1 MPDTYQLN
9 ESGASV
15 DALLD
20 VIGTDALT
28 TTAQTLTGAVNEIA
42 GDVGEISNLTTT
54 DKSDIV
60 SAVNE
65 VVTDITSGAW
75 FKRVQYTASYTC
87 AGSGYATVTAEDFG
101 LFVPDGYQVF
111 AIERFSTGS
120 TNCCIRFVD
129 PRATGTTASLGV
141 RNLSASSVKANAIL
155 WVIYVKQGIMEDVT
169 PSANSL
175 NSINPINLNPL
186 SPTVVNE
193 EEM

>member
-1 MPDTYQLN
+1 MPDPNVTYQLT
-9 ESGASV
+9 ESGAET

-20 VIGTDALT
+20 TIGTDALT
-28 TTAQTLTGAVNEIA
+28 TTAQTLTGAINELDSDKA
-42 GDVGEISNLTTT
+42 SASDVGDLSSLVTT
-54 DKSDIV
+54 DKSNVV

-65 VVTDITSGAW
+65 LTATSW

-87 AGSGYATVTAEDFG
+87 AGSGYATVTAEEFG

-120 TNCCIRFVD
+120 TNCCVRFVD

-141 RNLSASSVKANAIL
+141 RNLSTSSVTSNAIL

-169 PSANSL
+169 P
-175 NSINPINLNPL
+175 
-186 SPTVVNE
+186 E
-193 EEM
+193 

>member
-1 MPDTYQLN
+1 MPDTYQLS

-15 DALLD
+15 DALLA
-20 VIGTDALT
+20 VIGSDALS

-65 VVTDITSGAW
+65 VVADITSGAW

-87 AGSGYATVTAEDFG
+87 AASGYVTVTAEDFG
-101 LFVPDGYQVF
+101 LFVPDGYEVF

-120 TNCCIRFVD
+120 TSCCIRFVD
-129 PRATGTTASLGV
+129 PRATGTTAALGV
-141 RNLSASSVKANAIL
+141 RNLSTSSVTSNAIL

-169 PSANSL
+169 P
-175 NSINPINLNPL
+175 
-186 SPTVVNE
+186 E
-193 EEM
+193 